1 MSLHSDIE
9 RYTSSD
15 YNEIADVWEASVRS
29 SHHFLTE
36 NDIAFY
42 KPLVINRYLP
52 AVELYVMR
60 ENGKIVAFIGLAGDN
75 IEMLFVRPDKQGKGY
90 GTALVDYAIKSK
102 GIRKVDVNEQNEI
115 ALHFYLAKAS
125 PLRQETKPM
134 PKARRSPYSTW
145 KCANPKQKPLKKR
158 SNQSFDNLHHCMG
171 ILHMP

>member
-1 MSLHSDIE
+1 MSLHSNIE
-9 RYTSSD
+9 RYAPNNN
-15 YNEIADVWEASVRS
+15 NEIADVWEAYVRS

-90 GTALVDYAIKSK
+90 GTALVDYAVKSK
-102 GIRKVDVNEQNEI
+102 GIRKVDVNEQNEA
-115 ALHFYLAKAS
+115 ALYFYLAKGFTVTA
-125 PLRQETKPM
+125 RDETDAQG
-134 PKARRSPYSTW
+134 KAFP
-145 KCANPKQKPLKKR
+145 
-158 SNQSFDNLHHCMG
+158 
-171 ILHMP
+171 ILHMEMRKSGTEAH